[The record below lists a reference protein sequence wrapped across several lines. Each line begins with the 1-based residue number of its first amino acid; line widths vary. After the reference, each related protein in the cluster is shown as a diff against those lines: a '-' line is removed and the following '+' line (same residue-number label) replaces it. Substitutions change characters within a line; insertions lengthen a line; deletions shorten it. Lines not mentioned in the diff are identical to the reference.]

1 MKNKIKY
8 IAIFLLILFIA
19 LGAFFILRNLKQNIL
34 VEYSLSKEQRE
45 IVNTLGYPAQFFITY
60 LPQGEGDLVRTEV
73 WYYPDY
79 QMKTTF
85 LNGKTFAVEEFLTED
100 EVVPTTLK
108 PEDYYFA
115 QTYDEVEDVLGMP
128 VEPLDF
134 LPGFYEPGEIETYVS
149 KEAIFIFEQT
159 YLTYF
164 QTIGLLEE
172 GGQ

>member
-8 IAIFLLILFIA
+8 IALFLLVISA
-19 LGAFFILRNLKQNIL
+19 AAFFIFKKIDQSIL
-34 VEYSLSKEQRE
+34 SEYSLSKEQEE
-45 IVNTLGYPAQFFITY
+45 IVDTLGYPEQFFITY

-73 WYYPDY
+73 WYYPSY
-79 QMKTTF
+79 QVKTTF
-85 LNGKTFAVEEFLTED
+85 LNGKTFAVEDFVIEY
-100 EVVPTTLK
+100 EVIPTTLK

-128 VEPLDF
+128 IEPLDF
-134 LPGFYEPGEIETYVS
+134 LPEFYEPGEIETYAS
-149 KEAIFIFEQT
+149 KEAIFVFEKT

-172 GGQ
+172 GTE